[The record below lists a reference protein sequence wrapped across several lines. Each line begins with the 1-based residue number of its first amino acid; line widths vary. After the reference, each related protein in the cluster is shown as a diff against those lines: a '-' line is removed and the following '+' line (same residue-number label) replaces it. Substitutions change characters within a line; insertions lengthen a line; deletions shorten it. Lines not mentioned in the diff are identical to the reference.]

1 MHFFEKPNN
10 FVQHVE
16 IKVSDLARSL
26 NYYENTIGLFVI
38 KTEGNFAYL
47 GAKNSDTPL
56 LILEEVANATA
67 RPRGTTGLYHFAL
80 LLPERKHLANILRFF
95 AQHNVRLGAS
105 DHHVSEAL
113 YLNDPDGNGIEIYVD
128 RPEEQ
133 WQWDGDTIYMTTEP
147 LNAQHVMTAEE
158 GTWQGMP
165 VGTVMGHAH
174 LNVASIADS
183 EKFYTEA
190 LLFDVVTR
198 YGPSALFIST
208 GKYHHHIG
216 LNTWESQGGSPA
228 PASSVGLIAITLQLV
243 DEAQQQLLLERLAAY
258 GAAVTLV
265 EHGFD
270 TQDPAGNII
279 RFRL

>member
-16 IKVSDLARSL
+16 IKVSNLARSL
-26 NYYENTIGLFVI
+26 TYYQETIGLFII

-56 LILEEVANATA
+56 LILEEVENATA
-67 RPRGTTGLYHFAL
+67 RPHGTTGLYHFAL
-80 LLPERKHLANILRFF
+80 LLPARKHLANILRFF
-95 AQHNVRLGAS
+95 AERGVRLGAS

-133 WQWDGDTIYMTTEP
+133 WQWNNDYVHMTTEP
-147 LNAQHVMTAEE
+147 LNAQDVMTAED
-158 GTWQGMP
+158 GTWDGMP
-165 VGTVMGHAH
+165 EGTVMGHAH

-216 LNTWESQGGSPA
+216 LNTWQSEGGSPA
-228 PASSVGLIAITLQLV
+228 PASSVGLIAISLQLA
-243 DEAQQQLLLERLAAY
+243 DEAQKATLLERLTAY
-258 GAAVTLV
+258 GALYTETAD
-265 EHGFD
+265 GFD
-270 TQDPAGNII
+270 TQDPAGNTI
-279 RFRL
+279 RFRF